1 MLGTK
6 ENFNMKFFEIQK
18 TRKGFSANYKIKKK
32 QNMTSFPLKTFKQK
46 QNRSFKKIM
55 LRDWMRHIYVSTI
68 NLTLYIHRISLIS
81 ANENDSPN

>member
-1 MLGTK
+1 
-6 ENFNMKFFEIQK
+6 
-18 TRKGFSANYKIKKK
+18 
-32 QNMTSFPLKTFKQK
+32 MTSFPLKTFKQK

-68 NLTLYIHRISLIS
+68 TLYIYRISLIS

>member
-1 MLGTK
+1 
-6 ENFNMKFFEIQK
+6 
-18 TRKGFSANYKIKKK
+18 
-32 QNMTSFPLKTFKQK
+32 MTSFPLKTFKQK